1 MTSLQKILK
10 DSRPLGVY
18 FQSWSSN
25 WASSANNLD
34 LSKIELPINL
44 VFLSFVNPNCSYVK
58 GSNSFSGT
66 GLDFSSEFLVV
77 KNAIEILKNKGII
90 VMLSVGGA
98 TYPFTTYNSQNVA
111 ALANDLGCNG
121 IDIDWEPIGGATES
135 SKLGPI
141 ISSTRKEFPNGLI
154 SIAGFS
160 VGAYGQD
167 EFQNAEP
174 KSQNTGM
181 CIEGLKSNGHQ
192 LDFICIMSYDA
203 SPVYNPLL
211 AFDAYRK
218 YFSGPLLLGCEVP
231 PEAWGGHI
239 LTLDEVKS
247 YSKKVVSDNQS
258 NGIFVWSYQKQGTPS
273 CGDIVKTSNEILKTN
288 STSPQPNIPTPTP
301 EPIIQPQPP
310 VIPEKPVVK
319 IENWTLGK
327 IYTTGSMVVHDG
339 TIYSCNVQNIASGAT
354 VPGISLWSP
363 VNIPQQPIQPKTSE
377 INWEVGI
384 DYLNGKMILYNG
396 YVYKCINSHKSQSDW
411 TPDITPSL
419 WFKMFKTY

>member
-34 LSKIELPINL
+34 LSKIDLPINL
-44 VFLSFVNPNCSYVK
+44 VFLSFANPNCSYIK
-58 GSNSFSGT
+58 DSNSFSGT
-66 GLDFSSEFLVV
+66 GLDFSSDFLVV

-98 TYPFTTYNSQNVA
+98 TYPFTIYNPQNIA

-121 IDIDWEPIGGATES
+121 IDIDWEPSGGASES
-135 SKLGPI
+135 SELGLI
-141 ISSTRKEFPNGLI
+141 ISNTRQEFPNGLI

-160 VGAYGQD
+160 VGAYGKD

-247 YSKKVVSDNQS
+247 YSQKVVGDTQS

-273 CGDIVKTSNEILKTN
+273 SSDIIKTANEILKIPPPNITL
-288 STSPQPNIPTPTP
+288 PQPVIPS
-301 EPIIQPQPP
+301 
-310 VIPEKPVVK
+310 IPEKPTK

-327 IYTTGSMVVHDG
+327 IYTTGSVVVHDG
-339 TIYSCNVQNIASGAT
+339 VIYSCNVQNIANDAT
-354 VPGISLWSP
+354 VPGIFLWSP
-363 VNIPQQPIQPKTSE
+363 VNIPSQDPVIPKPQPQPNTGN
-377 INWEVGI
+377 INWEVGVEYSI
-384 DYLNGKMILYNG
+384 GKIILYNDC
-396 YVYKCINSHKSQSDW
+396 VYKCINYHRSQSDW
-411 TPDITPSL
+411 TPNATPSL
-419 WFKMFKTY
+419 WVKMFKTY